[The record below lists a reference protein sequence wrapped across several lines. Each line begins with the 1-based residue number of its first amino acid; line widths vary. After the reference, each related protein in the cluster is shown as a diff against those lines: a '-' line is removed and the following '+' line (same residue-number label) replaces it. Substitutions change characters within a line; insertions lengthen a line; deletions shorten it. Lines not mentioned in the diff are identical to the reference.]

1 MKFYSLVK
9 MVMRMCAQKRLMK
22 KIDMTN
28 FGPKNMLI
36 SHTGISLI
44 IVNIFS
50 IVIGLNTRDYKG
62 KLPGYEKRTYFRYI
76 SYQDFVPIL
85 GPKCVLKTTI
95 ATDLRW
101 LSLKRASKNMKLCHI
116 AKVCRMNSFR
126 YIVKTNL
133 NPCTFSC
140 KTANTH

>member
-1 MKFYSLVK
+1 MKLYTLVK
-9 MVMRMCAQKRLMK
+9 MVMKMCAQKRLVK

-28 FGPKNMLI
+28 FRPKNMLI
-36 SHTGISLI
+36 SHISI
-44 IVNIFS
+44 SWIMVNIFS
-50 IVIGLNTRDYKG
+50 ILISLNTRDYKG
-62 KLPGYEKRTYFRYI
+62 QLLGYEKLTYFWYIRY
-76 SYQDFVPIL
+76 QNFGPIL
-85 GPKCVLKTTI
+85 GPKCVLKTII
-95 ATDLRW
+95 ATELRW